1 MKRIKVI
8 LLLLVCLVG
17 LVSAQEV
24 YDLTLDY
31 GDLLPLPSLA
41 ETGQFNIHWNDGEGQ
56 LSITHDSDASKVLWA
71 SLPGTGFVGGAIAV
85 ADIEEERGFFTIDD
99 HKESV
104 LNRQELLTWD
114 DSGDGLV
121 LGGTLSNDSMSYDY
135 SLTIQSVSDDQL
147 SITLEV
153 DEPVNRTYLNY
164 QMNDEAAIFGFG
176 AQCSYFNHRGNR
188 VPVLVQEQGIGRGD
202 IDDPLIDQ
210 AIGPAVGNDYTSY
223 ISVPQYTTSDLN
235 TLFLENYEISNF
247 DFTGEDQAQIEVY
260 SNQLSARVLYGET
273 HADLIGEYSAYAG
286 RMRVLPDWAVS
297 GAIIGL
303 QGGTQKLYDV
313 WEQLKSE
320 DTPLSAFWIQDW
332 VGQRTTVVG
341 KQLWWNW
348 ELEESRYPGYDAML
362 DSLKDANVAL
372 MGYINP
378 FMVNVFREKEYRR
391 NQYVEAHGNGYF
403 VKREDGFVYQVEQ
416 TSFNSA
422 ILDLSN
428 PETEIWIKDIIIDE
442 LIARGFRGW
451 MADFGEALPFNV
463 VLENA
468 DPATYHNAF
477 AEEWA
482 RINREAIEEAGLG
495 DDIVFFS
502 RSGYSKSPGQ
512 STLFWM
518 GDQMVNWEENDGIKS
533 AVTGLLSGGMSGF
546 SLNHSDIGGY
556 ASINFEPFVP
566 LLARSEELLRRWT
579 EMNAFTT
586 VFRTHEGLGPEL
598 NWQFYNDEASLQHFA
613 KWAKVYSALF
623 FYRKQLVEEA
633 SLTGMPVVRH
643 PVMHFPD
650 DENVYD
656 LSYQQFMLGDQ
667 FMIAPVL
674 NEGESTTDIYLP
686 AGEWVNLWSGDN
698 VSSSGQTFT
707 ITGIEDRPAVFY
719 LSGSS
724 VASEFI
730 QNMMNLGVYE

>member
-1 MKRIKVI
+1 MRRIKVI
-8 LLLLVCLVG
+8 SLLLVCLVG
-17 LVSAQEV
+17 LVSAQDV

-31 GDLLPLPSLA
+31 SDLLPLPSLA
-41 ETGQFNIHWNDGEGQ
+41 ETGQFNIHWNDGDGQ

-71 SLPGTGFVGGAIAV
+71 SIPGTGFVGGAIAV

-104 LNRQELLTWD
+104 LHRQELLIWD
-114 DSGDGLV
+114 DSGDDLV
-121 LGGTLSNDSMSYDY
+121 LGGTLSNDSMSYNY
-135 SLTIQSVSDDQL
+135 SLTIQSVSGDQL
-147 SITLEV
+147 SIVLEV

-202 IDDPLIDQ
+202 IDDPLIDL

-273 HADLIGEYSAYAG
+273 HADLIGEYAAYAG
-286 RMRVLPDWAVS
+286 RMRKLPDWAIS

-348 ELEESRYPGYDAML
+348 ELEEPRYPGYDAML
-362 DSLKDANVAL
+362 DSLNDADVAL

-378 FMVNVFREKEYRR
+378 FLVNVFREKEYRR

-442 LIARGFRGW
+442 LIARGFKGW

-579 EMNAFTT
+579 EMNAFTA

-598 NWQFYNDEASLQHFA
+598 NWQFYNDETSLQHFA

-698 VSSSGQTFT
+698 ISSSGQTFT
-707 ITGIEDRPAVFY
+707 ITGITDRPAVFY
-719 LSGSS
+719 VGGSS